1 MTNENAWTD
10 KEKYAQKLSRLSTLP
25 SGGHSK
31 TCIQF
36 RVTHLKQAE
45 ELDLMFFTDCVSS
58 VQQLADTI
66 PGSVFL
72 LSRGS
77 FSCPANLLPWRS
89 SSSGVYKKS
98 HRRAPSSENVPGLER
113 LLKAW
118 ALTEF
123 PQSLTSM
130 SGPQGP
136 LDPYEPLLPLLMG
149 PCMGIWR
156 ECYLRG
162 ALHAQVCESGQYSR
176 CRFMQ
181 SASLCTKQ

>member
-1 MTNENAWTD
+1 MKQLLGYICRCLQLTI
-10 KEKYAQKLSRLSTLP
+10 SFPP
-25 SGGHSK
+25 SSGH
-31 TCIQF
+31 
-36 RVTHLKQAE
+36 
-45 ELDLMFFTDCVSS
+45 
-58 VQQLADTI
+58 QLTDTI

-72 LSRGS
+72 LSRGT

-89 SSSGVYKKS
+89 SSSSGVYKKS
-98 HRRAPSSENVPGLER
+98 HRRAASSENVPGLER

-123 PQSLTSM
+123 PQGLTST

-149 PCMGIWR
+149 PCMGLWR

-162 ALHAQVCESGQYSR
+162 ALHAQVGWKC
-176 CRFMQ
+176 
-181 SASLCTKQ
+181 